1 MSQMK
6 IYNIIKELGGKA
18 SSIEIREVA
27 LKKYPKKTLHKY
39 ILNRL
44 YLLRRNGIIKQI
56 QDGTWVIVE
65 KNPKWETR
73 HKVTKFLGN
82 K

>member
-27 LKKYPKKTLHKY
+27 LKKYPKKNIT
-39 ILNRL
+39 
-44 YLLRRNGIIKQI
+44 
-56 QDGTWVIVE
+56 
-65 KNPKWETR
+65 
-73 HKVTKFLGN
+73 
-82 K
+82 